1 LHGTGNGRSGKSP
14 GYMVP
19 VATSS
24 GPRIVEGISVIA
36 KSAASP
42 ACRVTNVDIG
52 SDGQN
57 HGGSHS
63 ILEPSADK
71 FPSPLAAAPD
81 NPIPPLRILA
91 PEKWP
96 FRPSLRRSVGLAG
109 GRRYF
114 RGSDGRGNKE
124 KYRSGQ
130 ERPVRS
136 EHEAGFPVQ
145 KMKPFAQVK
154 SGTTRTSPSEAA
166 SAACAGFQRGLPQ
179 PLKRRTPRS

>member
-1 LHGTGNGRSGKSP
+1 MTTVRPPRTVGAGPDPNLIEVGLRLYRKYLVSSNLRHSKPKDLTGRSSDFQLTATIIVEGEQGSLHGTGNGRSGKSP

-71 FPSPLAAAPD
+71 FPSPLAGCG
-81 NPIPPLRILA
+81 
-91 PEKWP
+91 KTP
-96 FRPSLRRSVGLAG
+96 FFSEIRNS
-109 GRRYF
+109 RYAE
-114 RGSDGRGNKE
+114 SKTDH
-124 KYRSGQ
+124 S
-130 ERPVRS
+130 
-136 EHEAGFPVQ
+136 
-145 KMKPFAQVK
+145 
-154 SGTTRTSPSEAA
+154 
-166 SAACAGFQRGLPQ
+166 
-179 PLKRRTPRS
+179 